1 MILKERKIPLLIR
14 KTEALLRRLP
24 ANHPKIPIINEE
36 LNKRLA
42 GYKGEVSLD
51 FPLDFLDSK
60 VYFILHDLR
69 LPDNDRFFQIDT
81 LILTKKFALII
92 EVKNIT
98 GILHFDTVYNQLI
111 RIKNGKEQVFPCPL
125 IQVNRQASQLRSWIN
140 ANVSIENLPVYSFV
154 VISNPHTGI
163 KVIPPHIDLSHKVIH
178 RNTLP
183 IKIEQIEKSINRKIS
198 DKLLKKV
205 IRLFKKQNTEQESSI
220 LSRFQINQSE
230 ILTGVF
236 CPSCSYLPLE
246 RVIRTWRC
254 PKCKITSKEAHI
266 KALHDY
272 SLLLGDTIT
281 NKELRNFLHIPS
293 SYTATRLLQ
302 SLNLPQT
309 GAYKN
314 RRYTLIFSEGN
325 TNQKGI
331 KRGI

>member
-24 ANHPKIPIINEE
+24 SHHPKIPIINEE

-42 GYKGEVSLD
+42 GYKGEASLD

-60 VYFILHDLR
+60 EYFILHDLR
-69 LPDNDRFFQIDT
+69 LPNNDRFFQIDT
-81 LILTKKFALII
+81 LILTKKFALIL

-125 IQVNRQASQLRSWIN
+125 IQVNRQASQPRSWFN
-140 ANVSIENLPVYSFV
+140 ANVSIENLPVFLFV

-163 KVIPPHIDLSHKVIH
+163 KVIPPHIDLSCKVIQ

-183 IKIEQIEKSINRKIS
+183 IKIEQIEKSINREIS

-205 IRLFKKQNTEQESSI
+205 IRLLNKENTEQESSI
-220 LSRFQINQSE
+220 LSRFQIHQSE

-236 CPSCSYLPLE
+236 CPACSFLPLD
-246 RVIRTWRC
+246 RVSRTWRC
-254 PKCKITSKEAHI
+254 PRCKITNKDAHVQ
-266 KALHDY
+266 ALKDY
-272 SLLLGDTIT
+272 SLLLSTAYRTKNSETFCI
-281 NKELRNFLHIPS
+281 FLLPIPQPDS
-293 SYTATRLLQ
+293 SNPSISRKPA
-302 SLNLPQT
+302 
-309 GAYKN
+309 
-314 RRYTLIFSEGN
+314 LIKIED
-325 TNQKGI
+325 I
-331 KRGI
+331 H